1 MKTLKKAL
9 PLLIIFS
16 FVFNLGSFTYND
28 EIPRDIAIA
37 FKVGSAEELA
47 KYFNSTIELVILDK
61 EDVYS
66 KVQAQQIIDNFFTD
80 HYPKSFE
87 FIHQGGKGESKF
99 AIGKLVTFNGTF
111 RVTILIKLKDEKP
124 LIHQLRIETEND

>member
-1 MKTLKKAL
+1 MKTLKKAI
-9 PLLIIFS
+9 PLIVIFLMI
-16 FVFNLGSFTYND
+16 FNLGSFTYTS

-47 KYFNSTIELVILDK
+47 RYFNNTIELVIIDK

-66 KVQAQQIIDNFFTD
+66 NIQAEQIIDNFFTE

-87 FIHQGGKGESKF
+87 FIHQGGKEESKF

-111 RVTILIKLKDEKP
+111 RVYILIKLKNEKP
-124 LIHQLRIETEND
+124 FIHQLRIETEND